1 MIIDQLPSVG
11 TPALTDETVTE
22 QGQNL
27 FKVTW
32 QRLLTL
38 FKANTTP
45 ADIGAVDSAG
55 AAAAAPVQ
63 SVNGMTGA
71 VTIPSAPLSDDNP
84 QPLGTAT
91 PGTSTNVSRADHVHA
106 MPSADDVGA
115 MSKWTL
121 LWTNASPESAFAA
134 QTLTIPWENYDFI
147 VIQAYYIYDQ
157 FGNAVMR
164 SMFIDTNRISESW
177 QYPHKYEIIVEQGN
191 GGGGKTTRKLT
202 FGTGTI
208 TIAQGSVNGASS
220 AENTAAVPCDIYGIK
235 GVQ

>member
-106 MPSADDVGA
+106 MPSASDVGA

-121 LWTNASPESAFAA
+121 LWTNASPSSSFAA
-134 QTLTIPWENYDFI
+134 QTVQLNLSGYDMVGVFGYNDVNDGGVMAFAPVGESSALFFMYNYRQRRYFA
-147 VIQAYYIYDQ
+147 VSSAGVQ
-157 FGNAVMR
+157 FGSGYSGALNN
-164 SMFIDTNRISESW
+164 S
-177 QYPHKYEIIVEQGN
+177 
-191 GGGGKTTRKLT
+191 L
-202 FGTGTI
+202 
-208 TIAQGSVNGASS
+208 SVS
-220 AENTAAVPCDIYGIK
+220 NTAAIPYYIYGIK
-235 GVQ
+235 GIS

>member
-84 QPLGTAT
+84 QPLGTAS

-106 MPSADDVGA
+106 MPSAGDVGA
-115 MSKWTL
+115 MSKWEL
-121 LWTNASPESAFAA
+121 LWTNASPTSAFAA
-134 QTLTIPWENYDFI
+134 QTVALDLSGYDFVMVVYQHWTVADVNNSAFCRI
-147 VIQAYYIYDQ
+147 GKYGRLLSHDYTLAYRDYRPETTGIYFNIGVEVATYKSSNVIQ
-157 FGNAVMR
+157 NA
-164 SMFIDTNRISESW
+164 
-177 QYPHKYEIIVEQGN
+177 
-191 GGGGKTTRKLT
+191 
-202 FGTGTI
+202 
-208 TIAQGSVNGASS
+208 S
-220 AENTAAVPCDIYGIK
+220 AVIPLQIYGIK
-235 GVQ
+235 GVVNT

>member
-32 QRLLTL
+32 QRLLAL
-38 FKANTTP
+38 FKGNT
-45 ADIGAVDSAG
+45 ALSELSNDAGFVNASG

-71 VTIPSAPLSDDNP
+71 VTIPSVPLSDDNP

-106 MPSADDVGA
+106 MPSADQVGA
-115 MSKWTL
+115 MSTWEL
-121 LWTNASPESAFAA
+121 LWTNASPQSQFGA
-134 QTLTIPWENYDFI
+134 QTISLDLSNYDAVLVVVTNTTLSGAPSTSYI
-147 VIQAYYIYDQ
+147 VKEGTRSNMFGIALAGTDDIYKR
-157 FGNAVMR
+157 AV
-164 SMFIDTNRISESW
+164 TISQSGVAFESGYAAKS
-177 QYPHKYEIIVEQGN
+177 QN
-191 GGGGKTTRKLT
+191 
-202 FGTGTI
+202 
-208 TIAQGSVNGASS
+208 NGALI
-220 AENTAAVPCDIYGIK
+220 PYQIYGIK

>member
-55 AAAAAPVQ
+55 AAEAAPVQ

-84 QPLGTAT
+84 QPLGTAS

-115 MSKWTL
+115 L
-121 LWTNASPESAFAA
+121 PIP
-134 QTLTIPWENYDFI
+134 TIIE
-147 VIQAYYIYDQ
+147 
-157 FGNAVMR
+157 
-164 SMFIDTNRISESW
+164 DTW
-177 QYPHKYEIIVEQGN
+177 D
-191 GGGGKTTRKLT
+191 
-202 FGTGTI
+202 GTGNTYETSAAFTVSGDGFI
-208 TIAQGSVNGASS
+208 TVQCNSWVDAGSSDTGSAAVWIIVNGATVAVTGSRL
-220 AENTAAVPCDIYGIK
+220 TAAAADTIGAFAEYAMQAVDGATISTREYHTKNGSKHVRRRFICYGCTVTK
-235 GVQ
+235 NS

>member
-32 QRLLTL
+32 QRLLSL
-38 FKANTTP
+38 FKANTTTSELTND
-45 ADIGAVDSAG
+45 AGFVNASG

-71 VTIPSAPLSDDNP
+71 VTIPSASLSDDNP

-91 PGTSTNVSRADHVHA
+91 PGTSTNVSRADHVHK

-115 MSKWTL
+115 MSKWEL
-121 LWTNASPESAFAA
+121 LWTNASPTSSFSP
-134 QTLTIPWENYDFI
+134 QTVSLNLSGYDA
-147 VIQAYYIYDQ
+147 VLIYVANNTSRTCINGWILPKGAPQSKLVSFKTDY
-157 FGNAVMR
+157 GLYPTSRNATV
-164 SMFIDTNRISESW
+164 TATG
-177 QYPHKYEIIVEQGN
+177 V
-191 GGGGKTTRKLT
+191 T
-202 FGTGTI
+202 FGDGYD
-208 TIAQGSVNGASS
+208 NGNSTTANLS
-220 AENTAAVPCDIYGIK
+220 NTCCIPYSIYGIK

>member
-32 QRLLTL
+32 QRLLAL
-38 FKANTTP
+38 FKANTTTSELTND
-45 ADIGAVDSAG
+45 AGFVNASG

-71 VTIPSAPLSDDNP
+71 VIIPSASLSDDNP

-106 MPSADDVGA
+106 MPSADAVGA

-121 LWTNASPESAFAA
+121 LWTNASPTSAYGEQTVSLNLSGYQMVAIVLNRAA
-134 QTLTIPWENYDFI
+134 NDTTKNTTLVF
-147 VIQAYYIYDQ
+147 V
-157 FGNAVMR
+157 
-164 SMFIDTNRISESW
+164 
-177 QYPHKYEIIVEQGN
+177 
-191 GGGGKTTRKLT
+191 
-202 FGTGTI
+202 
-208 TIAQGSVNGASS
+208 GSVSKCLVYQEAYGLYVASRNVTVSTTGVAFSIGYDNGNS
-220 AENTAAVPCDIYGIK
+220 TAAGTSNSVAIPYSIYGIK
-235 GVQ
+235 GVG